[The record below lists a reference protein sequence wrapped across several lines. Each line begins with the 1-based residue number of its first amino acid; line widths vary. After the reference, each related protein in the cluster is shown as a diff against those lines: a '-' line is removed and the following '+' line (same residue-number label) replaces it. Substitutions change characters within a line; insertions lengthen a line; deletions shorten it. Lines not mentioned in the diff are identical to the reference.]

1 MPHAQQG
8 GQKMTEPTV
17 LPDSV
22 LDQLFR
28 SARSHNGWQDKPVN
42 DAQLQQIYELMKW
55 GPTSANSCP
64 ARLVF
69 VKSDA
74 AKQRLKPSLQE
85 GNIEKSMTAPVV
97 VIIGMDM
104 EFYEEFDVLFPH
116 ADAKSWYVGNEAKI
130 KEAAF
135 RDSSLQAAY
144 FMLAARSIGL
154 DCGPMSG
161 FDNAMLDAE
170 FFPDGKVKS
179 NFICALGYGD
189 QSKLHPRLARL
200 EYARVCQVA

>member
-1 MPHAQQG
+1 M
-8 GQKMTEPTV
+8 
-17 LPDSV
+17 
-22 LDQLFR
+22 LDDNALDLLFR
-28 SARSHNGWQDKPVN
+28 KARSHNGWQDKPVS
-42 DAQLQQIYELMKW
+42 DAQLEQIYELMKW

-69 VKSDA
+69 VKSKA
-74 AKQRLKPSLQE
+74 AKQRLKLSLQE

-104 EFYEEFDVLFPH
+104 EFYEEFGVLFPH
-116 ADAKSWYVGNEAKI
+116 ADAKSWYVGNDAKI

-144 FMLAARSIGL
+144 LMLAARSIGL

-161 FDNAMLDAE
+161 FDNVVLDAE
-170 FFPDGKVKS
+170 FFPEGKVRS
-179 NFICALGYGD
+179 NFICSLGYGD
-189 QSKLHPRLARL
+189 EAKLHPRLARL
-200 EYARVCQVA
+200 EYDRVCQVL

>member
-1 MPHAQQG
+1 M
-8 GQKMTEPTV
+8 KTNNV
-17 LPDSV
+17 LTDEA

-28 SARSHNGWQDKPVN
+28 TARSHNGWQAKPVT
-42 DAQLQQIYELMKW
+42 DEQLQQLYELMKW

-64 ARLVF
+64 ARWVF
-69 VKSDA
+69 VKSEE

-97 VIIGMDM
+97 AIIGMDM
-104 EFYEEFDVLFPH
+104 EFYEEFGTLFPH
-116 ADAKSWYVGNEAKI
+116 TDAKSWYAGKPDKI
-130 KEAAF
+130 KESAF

-144 FMLAARSIGL
+144 MILAARSIGL

-161 FDNAMLDAE
+161 FDNAVLDAE

-179 NFICALGYGD
+179 NFICGIGYGD
-189 QSKLHPRLARL
+189 DSKIYPRLARL
-200 EYARVCQVA
+200 NFERVCQII

>member
-1 MPHAQQG
+1 
-8 GQKMTEPTV
+8 MTIKTS
-17 LPDSV
+17 LDDKA

-28 SARSHNGWQDKPVN
+28 KARSHNGWQDKPVT
-42 DAQLQQIYELMKW
+42 DEQLKQVYELMKW

-69 VKSDA
+69 LKSDA

-85 GNIEKSMTAPVV
+85 GNVEKSMTAPVV

-104 EFYEEFDVLFPH
+104 EFYEEFGTLFPH
-116 ADAKSWYVGNEAKI
+116 ADAKSWYVGKPEKI

-144 FMLAARSIGL
+144 LMLAARSLGL

-161 FDNAMLDAE
+161 FDNAVLDAE

-179 NFICALGYGD
+179 NFICGIGYGD
-189 QSKLHPRLARL
+189 ESKLYPRLARL
-200 EYARVCQVA
+200 DFDRVCKIV

>member
-1 MPHAQQG
+1 MKNNETLNDQA
-8 GQKMTEPTV
+8 
-17 LPDSV
+17 
-22 LDQLFR
+22 LDTIFR
-28 SARSHNGWQDKPVN
+28 TARSHNGWQDKPVSE
-42 DAQLQQIYELMKW
+42 AQLKQVYDLMKW

-69 VKSDA
+69 VTSDA

-104 EFYEEFDVLFPH
+104 EFYEEFGILFPH
-116 ADAKSWYVGNEAKI
+116 TDAKSWFAGKPEKI
-130 KEAAF
+130 KQAAF

-144 FMLAARSIGL
+144 MMIAARSMGL

-161 FDNAMLDAE
+161 FDNTVLDAE
-170 FFPDGKVKS
+170 FFPDGRIKS
-179 NFICALGYGD
+179 NFICGLGYGD
-189 QSKLHPRLARL
+189 ESKLYPRLARL
-200 EYARVCQVA
+200 DYDRVCQVV